1 MKTFVKNL
9 LHDRA
14 FYLFLLSMMRFLGR
28 NFLLSVSL
36 GLFIVYLWLTHGL
49 FQKVQHYTAQKAA
62 LYVERIEMG
71 LSGSMDAPFVRTL
84 IAAIIENRD
93 LPVVVTDTAG
103 LPIAW
108 TQVRH
113 GALSGRKTVAG
124 NDTTVAAAALVRAE
138 TLKMRKTFA
147 PLPIRRE
154 GTGEVTGYLV
164 IGRSA
169 VLRNLSLLSF
179 GMGAVFAAF
188 IVFMYVTFY
197 NLRVNERTGLWVAL
211 AKETAHQLGTPISA
225 LMGWVEVLR
234 STRDPEST
242 ATPEE
247 VIGQVEKICGD
258 MENDIRRLRRISM
271 RFSHIGSVPV
281 LAPCDLNGVIDEC
294 LEYYRVRLPLLKRKI
309 ELRRQSGELP
319 LIKAN
324 GELLEWVFENLMKN
338 SIDAMRHAEG
348 TIDIK
353 TEFVRDD
360 NVVRVYH
367 SDNGAGIRWEA
378 HKKIF
383 SPGYTTKKRGWGLG
397 LTLAKRIV
405 EDYHQGRIFVHWSK
419 VNKGTVFC
427 VELPVN
433 AKSGRP
439 GQPDWFTS

>member
-1 MKTFVKNL
+1 VKTHIRRL

-49 FQKVQHYTAQKAA
+49 FKKVQHYTAQKAA

-103 LPIAW
+103 FPIAW
-108 TQVRH
+108 TQIGH
-113 GALSGRKTVAG
+113 GSLSGSKTAVAT
-124 NDTTVAAAALVRAE
+124 DAAGQTAGIVRVKAAE
-138 TLKMRKTFA
+138 MRKTFD

-154 GTGEVTGYLV
+154 RTGEVTGYLV

-247 VIGQVEKICGD
+247 VVGQVEKICGD

-309 ELRRQSGELP
+309 ELRRQFGELP
-319 LIKAN
+319 LINAN
-324 GELLEWVFENLMKN
+324 GELLEWVFENLLKN
-338 SIDAMRHAEG
+338 SIDAIRHSEG
-348 TIDIK
+348 KIEIK
-353 TEFVRDD
+353 TEFVRGD

-419 VNKGTVFC
+419 INKGAVFC

-439 GQPDWFTS
+439 GQSDWFTS

>member
-1 MKTFVKNL
+1 VKTHIRRL

-49 FQKVQHYTAQKAA
+49 FKKVQHYTAQKAA

-103 LPIAW
+103 FPIAW
-108 TQVRH
+108 TQIGH
-113 GALSGRKTVAG
+113 GSLSGSKTAVAT
-124 NDTTVAAAALVRAE
+124 DAAGQTAGIVRVKAAE
-138 TLKMRKTFA
+138 MRKTFD

-154 GTGEVTGYLV
+154 RTGEVTGYLV

-247 VIGQVEKICGD
+247 VVGQVEKICGD

-271 RFSHIGSVPV
+271 R
-281 LAPCDLNGVIDEC
+281 APCDLNGVIDEC

-309 ELRRQSGELP
+309 ELRRQFGELP
-319 LIKAN
+319 LINAN
-324 GELLEWVFENLMKN
+324 GELLEWVFENLLKN
-338 SIDAMRHAEG
+338 SIDAIRHSEG
-348 TIDIK
+348 KIEIK
-353 TEFVRDD
+353 TEFVRGD

-419 VNKGTVFC
+419 INKGAVFC

-439 GQPDWFTS
+439 GQSDWFTS